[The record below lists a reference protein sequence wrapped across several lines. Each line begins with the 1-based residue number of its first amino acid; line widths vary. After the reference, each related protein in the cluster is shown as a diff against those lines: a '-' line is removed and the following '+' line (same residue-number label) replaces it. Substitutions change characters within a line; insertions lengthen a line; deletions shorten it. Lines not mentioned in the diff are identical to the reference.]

1 MKNTTVLLAIVWSL
15 FCTTLG
21 AQGTFQPKSLD
32 NTPVGVVYNK
42 EFTFNFTAHTNGFA
56 LGMDFGKLQTY
67 YKTKY
72 YHFSIGELK
81 HAREKRSDF
90 QSVNRPSVVAA
101 RSYVFGKQ
109 NNLYVI
115 RAGLGTKRYLSEKST
130 DRGVSVGFNYE
141 FGPTLGLLKPYYL
154 EVYDADGFQQ
164 QSTRSVR
171 YTEES
176 AALFTRP
183 TRIFGASSRGLGFG
197 EIKPTLGAHGKF
209 SIHFD
214 WGAFD
219 EFVKALDAGV
229 MVDLF
234 LQKTP
239 ILIDGVNINNEAV
252 ENRNLFLNLFVNLQ
266 FGKRK

>member
-1 MKNTTVLLAIVWSL
+1 MKNKTYLLAIIFSL
-15 FCTTLG
+15 LGTTLG
-21 AQGTFQPKSLD
+21 AQGTFQPKALD
-32 NTPVGVVYNK
+32 DTPVGVVYNK
-42 EFTFNFTAHTNGFA
+42 EFTVDFTAHTNGFA
-56 LGMDFGKLQTY
+56 LGMNFGKLQTY

-72 YHFSIGELK
+72 YHFSIGEIK

-90 QSVNRPSVVAA
+90 QSVTRPNVVAA
-101 RSYVFGKQ
+101 RAYIFGKQ
-109 NNLYVI
+109 NNLYAL
-115 RAGLGTKRYLSEKST
+115 RAGFGTKRYLSEKSP
-130 DRGVSVGFNYE
+130 DRGVSVGINYE

-154 EVYDADGFQQ
+154 EVYVAENFQAQ
-164 QSTRSVR
+164 TTRSVR
-171 YTEES
+171 YSEET
-176 AALFTRP
+176 AALFSDP

-197 EIKPTLGAHGKF
+197 EMKPTLGAHGKF

-219 EFVKALDAGV
+219 EFVKAIDAGV

-239 ILIDGVNINNEAV
+239 ILIDGANINNEVV

-266 FGKRK
+266 FGKRR